1 MKIVVLVKPVPDT
14 YGDRVLNLETGLAD
28 RAASET
34 VLDEITER
42 ALEAVIRHAEESAK
56 SGAGDV
62 EVIAMTMAP
71 AESQSTLRKALA
83 MGAASA
89 VHVADE
95 RLAGADL
102 VRTAEV
108 LAAALRRAGAD
119 LIVAG
124 NGSTDGSGGVMP
136 SMLAEL
142 LELPAATRLETL
154 EITADAVRGTRETDG
169 GTMTVTAALP
179 AVVSVTERMPDPRF
193 PALKGIM
200 GAKKKPLEVLTLDD
214 LGAELEALGVELDET
229 ASARSIMVAATQRPA
244 REAGEIITDDGT
256 AGERIAAF
264 LADRRL
270 A

>member
-1 MKIVVLVKPVPDT
+1 MKIVVLIKPVPDT
-14 YGDRVLNLETGLAD
+14 YGDRVLSLETGLAD

-42 ALEAVIRHAEESAK
+42 AVETAIRHAESA
-56 SGAGDV
+56 ADV
-62 EVIAMTMAP
+62 EVVVLSMAP
-71 AESQSTLRKALA
+71 ADTQSTLRKALA
-83 MGAASA
+83 MGAGSA

-95 RLAGADL
+95 RLAGADM

-108 LAAALRRAGAD
+108 LAAALTRTGFD
-119 LIVAG
+119 LIVTG
-124 NGSTDGSGGVMP
+124 NGSTDGSGSVMP

-142 LELPAATRLETL
+142 LGLPAITRLETI
-154 EITADAVRGTRETDG
+154 EITAEAVQGTRATDG

-179 AVVSVTERMPDPRF
+179 AVVSISERMPDPRF

-200 GAKKKPLEVLTLDD
+200 GAKKKPFEVLSLDD
-214 LGAELEALGVELDET
+214 LDIEADET
-229 ASARSIMVAATQRPA
+229 GAPRSIMTAVAARPPRA
-244 REAGEIITDDGT
+244 TGEVITDEGD

-270 A
+270 V

>member
-14 YGDRVLNLETGLAD
+14 YGDRMLHLETGLAD

-42 ALEAVIRHAEESAK
+42 ALETVIRHAES
-56 SGAGDV
+56 AGDV
-62 EVIAMTMAP
+62 EVVAMSMAP
-71 AESQSTLRKALA
+71 VESQSTLRKALA
-83 MGAASA
+83 MGAAAA
-89 VHVADE
+89 VHIADE

-119 LIVAG
+119 LVVTG
-124 NGSTDGSGGVMP
+124 NGSTDGNGGVMS

-142 LELPAATRLETL
+142 LELPAVTRLETI
-154 EITADAVRGTRETDG
+154 EITADAVRGVRETDG

-179 AVVSVTERMPDPRF
+179 AIVSVTERMPDPRF

-200 GAKKKPLEVLTLDD
+200 GAKKKPLDVLSLDD
-214 LGAELEALGVELDET
+214 LSAELEALDAPLDET
-229 ASARSIMVAATQRPA
+229 AAPRAIMTAAAQRPP

-256 AGERIAAF
+256 AGEQIAAF
-264 LADRRL
+264 LADRKL

>member
-14 YGDRVLNLETGLAD
+14 YGDRVLSLETGLAD

-42 ALEAVIRHAEESAK
+42 ALESVIRHAESAE
-56 SGAGDV
+56 GV
-62 EVIAMTMAP
+62 EVVAMSMAP
-71 AESQSTLRKALA
+71 TDTQAALRKALA
-83 MGAASA
+83 MGAGSA
-89 VHVADE
+89 VHIADE

-108 LAAALRRAGAD
+108 LAAGLRRSGFD
-119 LIVAG
+119 LVVTG
-124 NGSTDGSGGVMP
+124 NGSTDGGGSVMP

-142 LELPAATRLETL
+142 LDVPAATRLETI
-154 EITADAVRGTRETDG
+154 EITADAVQGSRATDG
-169 GTMTVTAALP
+169 GTMSVRAELP
-179 AVVSVTERMPDPRF
+179 AIASVTERMPDPRF
-193 PALKGIM
+193 PALRGIM
-200 GAKKKPLEVLTLDD
+200 GAKKKPLEVLSLDD
-214 LGAELEALGVELDET
+214 LSAELEGLGAELDET
-229 ASARSIMVAATQRPA
+229 AAPRSIVIAADQRPP
-244 REAGEIITDDGT
+244 REAGEIITDDGS

>member
-14 YGDRVLNLETGLAD
+14 YGERELNLETGLAD
-28 RAASET
+28 RAASEM

-42 ALEAVIRHAEESAK
+42 AVETAIRHAES
-56 SGAGDV
+56 AGDA
-62 EVIAMTMAP
+62 EVVVLSMAP
-71 AESQSTLRKALA
+71 TESQTTLRKALA
-83 MGAASA
+83 MGASA
-89 VHVADE
+89 AVQVADE

-102 VRTAEV
+102 GRTAEV
-108 LAAALRRAGAD
+108 LAAALKHTGFD
-119 LIVAG
+119 LIVTG
-124 NGSTDGSGGVMP
+124 NGSTDGSGSVMP

-142 LELPAATRLETL
+142 LELPAITRLETI
-154 EITADAVRGTRETDG
+154 EITADAVRGTRATDG
-169 GTMTVTAALP
+169 GTMTVAAPLP

-200 GAKKKPLEVLTLDD
+200 GAKKKPFEVLSLDD
-214 LGAELEALGVELDET
+214 LEVEIDET
-229 ASARSIMVAATQRPA
+229 VAPRSIMLAVTQRPP
-244 REAGEIITDDGT
+244 REAGEIITDAGD

>member
-14 YGDRVLNLETGLAD
+14 FGDRVLSLETGLAD

-42 ALEAVIRHAEESAK
+42 AVETAIRHAEAS
-56 SGAGDV
+56 SDV
-62 EVIAMTMAP
+62 EVVVVSMAP
-71 AESQSTLRKALA
+71 AGTQAALRKALA
-83 MGAASA
+83 MGAGSA
-89 VHVADE
+89 VQIADE

-108 LAAALRRAGAD
+108 LAAALTRTGFD
-119 LIVAG
+119 LIITG
-124 NGSTDGSGGVMP
+124 NGSTDGGGSVMA

-142 LELPAATRLETL
+142 LDLPAATRLQTI
-154 EITADAVRGTRETDG
+154 EITADAVLGTRATDG
-169 GTMTVTAALP
+169 GTMSVTTALP
-179 AVVSVTERMPDPRF
+179 AVVSISERMPDPRF

-200 GAKKKPLEVLTLDD
+200 GAKKKPFEVLSLDD
-214 LGAELEALGVELDET
+214 LEVEVDET
-229 ASARSIMVAATQRPA
+229 AAARSIMTAADARPPRA
-244 REAGEIITDDGT
+244 AGEIITDEGD

-270 A
+270 V

>member
-14 YGDRVLNLETGLAD
+14 YGERVLSLETGLAD

-42 ALEAVIRHAEESAK
+42 ALEAAIKHAESAE
-56 SGAGDV
+56 GV
-62 EVIAMTMAP
+62 EVVALTMAP
-71 AESQSTLRKALA
+71 GDAQASLRKALA

-95 RLAGADL
+95 RLAGADY

-108 LAAALRRAGAD
+108 LAAALRRTGYD

-124 NGSTDGSGGVMP
+124 NGSTDGTGGVLP
-136 SMLAEL
+136 AMLAEL
-142 LELPAATRLETL
+142 LELPLATRLETM
-154 EITADAVRGTRETDG
+154 EITADAVRGTRATDG
-169 GTMTVTAALP
+169 GAMTVAAPLP
-179 AVVSVTERMPDPRF
+179 AIVSVTETFPDPRF
-193 PALKGIM
+193 PALRGIM

-214 LGAELEALGVELDET
+214 LEVDADET
-229 ASARSIMVAATQRPA
+229 AAPRSIMTAVAQRPPRA
-244 REAGEIITDDGT
+244 AGEIITDEGD
-256 AGERIAAF
+256 AAERIVAF

-270 A
+270 V

>member
-14 YGDRVLNLETGLAD
+14 FGDRVLSLETGLAD

-42 ALEAVIRHAEESAK
+42 ALETVIRHAEAS
-56 SGAGDV
+56 GDV
-62 EVIAMTMAP
+62 EVVAMTMAP

-83 MGAASA
+83 MGAAAA
-89 VHVADE
+89 VHIADE

-102 VRTAEV
+102 VRTAQV

-119 LIVAG
+119 LVVTG

-142 LELPAATRLETL
+142 LELPAATRLETI

-169 GTMTVTAALP
+169 GTQAVTAPLP
-179 AVVSVTERMPDPRF
+179 AIVSITERMPDPRF

-200 GAKKKPLEVLTLDD
+200 GAKKKPLEVLSLDD
-214 LGAELEALGVELDET
+214 LAGELEGIGAPLEET
-229 ASARSIMVAATQRPA
+229 EEPRSIMLAAAQRPP

-256 AGERIAAF
+256 AAERIAAF